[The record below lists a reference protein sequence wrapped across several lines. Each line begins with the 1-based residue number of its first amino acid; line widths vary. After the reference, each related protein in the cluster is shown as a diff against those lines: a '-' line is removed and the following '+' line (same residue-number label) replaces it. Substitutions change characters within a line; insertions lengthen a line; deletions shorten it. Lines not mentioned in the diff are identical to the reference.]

1 MAVDILV
8 RPVEDGDIKHVAA
21 HMRQADL
28 DEIAATGVP
37 DPVEALT
44 RSIKD
49 SVLCCTGCA
58 DGEPGCIFGV
68 VPVSMLCGIGSP
80 WLLGTELIPKN
91 AGAFIRHSTPYIHGM
106 LREFPHLFNFVD
118 VRNRK
123 AIAWLKRSG
132 FVLSE
137 ATPYGPFGLPFH
149 PFEMRA

>member
-1 MAVDILV
+1 MVEILV
-8 RPVEDGDIKHVAA
+8 RPVEPGDVEHVAE

-28 DEIAATGVP
+28 DEIAAIGID

-44 RSIKD
+44 RSIAN
-49 SVLCCTGCA
+49 STSCWTGCA

-68 VPVSMLCGIGSP
+68 VPISMLCGIGSP

-91 AGAFIRHSTPYIHGM
+91 AGAFIRHSRPYIHGM

-132 FVLSE
+132 FILHE
-137 ATPYGPFGLPFH
+137 QQPYGPFGLPFH